1 MKTGSPHNWPLLLTC
16 AFITSRLLALDLK
29 LISELSTLQIGS
41 GRKPLILR
49 TMKPPLPY
57 VKWRIASTTA
67 TVPPTS
73 AIEGFSCQVSLVIWK
88 KKWLGEDQLRIC
100 TYLHLNLYF
109 AFDPVQS
116 REWSLIC
123 IFFSLDTT
131 QLNNLVESLT
141 RYRNEPAYVSPTP
154 STMVIPSDQDFGQV
168 YGQGDQGKL

>member
-1 MKTGSPHNWPLLLTC
+1 M
-16 AFITSRLLALDLK
+16 
-29 LISELSTLQIGS
+29 
-41 GRKPLILR
+41 
-49 TMKPPLPY
+49 
-57 VKWRIASTTA
+57 
-67 TVPPTS
+67 
-73 AIEGFSCQVSLVIWK
+73 
-88 KKWLGEDQLRIC
+88 RIC